1 MSMRIPLFPLN
12 TVLFPGGT
20 LTLRIFEPRY
30 LRMVSDCLANQR
42 PFGVCLIRSGRE
54 VGSIAEPFGI
64 GTLAHIVDWEQR
76 QDGLL
81 GITARGDRRF
91 SIGQTEADAQQLLHA
106 DVTLLEPD
114 AATPLAPE
122 FRPLAEL
129 LQRIHDQLGSTGL
142 AKPEPMREMGKR
154 ATRMLLE
161 FIANPDR
168 EIERLEL
175 TEREHL
181 IADRVKRGTWD
192 GCVLSYRPQGS

>member
-1 MSMRIPLFPLN
+1 MTITPMFPLEIAM
-12 TVLFPGGT
+12 LPGEE
-20 LTLRIFEPRY
+20 LPLRIFEPRY

-142 AKPEPMREMGKR
+142 AKPEPMRDDAGWVGCRLAELLPLPLRDKQR
-154 ATRMLLE
+154 LLE
-161 FIANPDR
+161 VGDPS
-168 EIERLEL
+168 ERLRLLHQLLKPE
-175 TEREHL
+175 T
-181 IADRVKRGTWD
+181 G
-192 GCVLSYRPQGS
+192 Q

>member
-91 SIGQTEADAQQLLHA
+91 SIGQTEADAQLLLHA

-142 AKPEPMREMGKR
+142 AKPEPMRDDAGWVGCRLAELLPLPLRDKQR
-154 ATRMLLE
+154 LLE
-161 FIANPDR
+161 VGDPS
-168 EIERLEL
+168 ERLRLLHQLLKPE
-175 TEREHL
+175 T
-181 IADRVKRGTWD
+181 G
-192 GCVLSYRPQGS
+192 Q

>member
-142 AKPEPMREMGKR
+142 AKPEPMRDDAGWVGCRLAELLPLPLRDKQR
-154 ATRMLLE
+154 LLE
-161 FIANPDR
+161 VGDPS
-168 EIERLEL
+168 ERLRLLHQLLKPE
-175 TEREHL
+175 T
-181 IADRVKRGTWD
+181 G
-192 GCVLSYRPQGS
+192 Q

>member
-142 AKPEPMREMGKR
+142 AKPEPMRDDAGWVGCRLAELLPLPLRDKQR
-154 ATRMLLE
+154 LLE
-161 FIANPDR
+161 GGDPS
-168 EIERLEL
+168 ERLRLLHQLLKPE
-175 TEREHL
+175 T
-181 IADRVKRGTWD
+181 G
-192 GCVLSYRPQGS
+192 Q